1 LACHQDIVS
10 FNKSLLHWLK
20 TSLNMLKKYP
30 LALCFI
36 FSLLI
41 LGSCKENTAELPEKS
56 ESTSVRTLK
65 RYDRPD
71 AGILRGVE
79 VPEGAA
85 FFFTSG
91 LVGPVIDPE
100 AEPGSGGRYGDT
112 YTQSKGIM
120 ERIKSLLEEAGLEMK
135 DIIFLRVYMV
145 PDKNKGGEI
154 DWQGWFDAYAEYF
167 DTEDNPN
174 KVARSTIGIYALANP
189 ELLIE
194 IEAVAVYP
202 TE

>member
-1 LACHQDIVS
+1 MICKRNIR
-10 FNKSLLHWLK
+10 LLGLLL
-20 TSLNMLKKYP
+20 SMLTMLSCGQKAP
-30 LALCFI
+30 LT
-36 FSLLI
+36 
-41 LGSCKENTAELPEKS
+41 ETPS
-56 ESTSVRTLK
+56 ETKATRTLQ

-91 LVGPVIDPE
+91 LVGPVIAPE
-100 AEPGSGGRYGDT
+100 AEPGTGERYGDT

-120 ERIKSLLEEAGLEMK
+120 ERIKTLLAEADLEMK

-167 DTEDNPN
+167 GTEENPN

-189 ELLIE
+189 DLLIE

-202 TE
+202 TENP

>member
-1 LACHQDIVS
+1 MCKRNILSPILLVSILMMLACEQKVS
-10 FNKSLLHWLK
+10 IESGK
-20 TSLNMLKKYP
+20 TETKV
-30 LALCFI
+30 
-36 FSLLI
+36 
-41 LGSCKENTAELPEKS
+41 T
-56 ESTSVRTLK
+56 RTLQ

-91 LVGPVIDPE
+91 LVGPVIAPE
-100 AEPGSGGRYGDT
+100 AEAGTGERYGDT
-112 YTQSKGIM
+112 YTQSIGIM
-120 ERIKSLLEEAGLEMK
+120 ERIKALLAEADLEMK

-167 DTEDNPN
+167 GTEENPN

-189 ELLIE
+189 DLLIE

-202 TE
+202 PANP